1 MPTGRIRYGDEN
13 RPINT
18 QPHLELPDLQELSLE
33 ELAELPDQT
42 RHRIL
47 MRASKELEQ
56 ERKEA
61 AKKQG

>member
-1 MPTGRIRYGDEN
+1 MPTGRTRYGDEN

-18 QPHLELPDLQELSLE
+18 QSHLELPDLQELSLE

-42 RHRIL
+42 RHLIL

-61 AKKQG
+61 AKKRG

>member
-18 QPHLELPDLQELSLE
+18 QPHLELPNLQELSLE

-42 RHRIL
+42 RHLIL
-47 MRASKELEQ
+47 MRAATEFEKERE
-56 ERKEA
+56 ED
-61 AKKQG
+61 AKKRG

>member
-42 RHRIL
+42 RHLIL